1 MNSKIP
7 NWATLALPGILVM
20 VLFFLWPLIY
30 IFAYSVYTYDPLLI
44 FSPTFTWHNYTKAL
58 TDDMYVTAI
67 LNTFQISL
75 ITTLTTLMLAYPAAY
90 YLARIKSK
98 TEDTILSFVIFA
110 PMMVS
115 VVVVSFA
122 WVILLSPYGTVHR
135 LLAALNLIR
144 GPFRLMFTK
153 EGIIIG
159 LTYTLFAYMVIS
171 LRSSLERI
179 DWSVVNAARIHGA
192 NSFQAFYR
200 VTFPLSLPG
209 VFAGS
214 IMTFSLSLS
223 SFVTP
228 FLLGGRM
235 IKVMSVIIYD
245 NVLSTYNWP
254 LGSATAVI
262 LFVITTIFVGAF
274 TYFLQKNRLAWLKT

>member
-1 MNSKIP
+1 LRIAIP
-7 NWATLALPGILVM
+7 NWMLLALPGVAVIL
-20 VLFFLWPLIY
+20 LFFLWPLVL
-30 IFAYSVYTYDPLLI
+30 IFAYSMYTYDPLLI
-44 FSPTFTWHNYTKAL
+44 FTRTLTWENYVKAL

-67 LNTFQISL
+67 LNSFQISL
-75 ITTLTTLMLAYPAAY
+75 VTTIATLVLAYPMAY
-90 YLARIKSK
+90 YLARIKSR
-98 TEDTILSFVIFA
+98 TEDTIVSFIIFA
-110 PMMVS
+110 PIMVS

-122 WVILLSPYGTVHR
+122 WVILLSPYGTVYR
-135 LLAALNLIR
+135 LLTAFNLIQ

-159 LTYTLFAYMVIS
+159 LTYTQLAYMIIT

-192 NSFQAFYR
+192 NSSQAFR
-200 VTFPLSLPG
+200 QVTLPLSLPG
-209 VFAGS
+209 IFAGS

-245 NVLSTYNWP
+245 NIVSVYNWP

-262 LFVITTIFVGAF
+262 LFVISTILVGLF
-274 TYFLQKNRLAWLKT
+274 TYFLQKTRLGWLRT